1 MSDAQTCCEIPVSL
15 FHHPGHGTKDVT
27 LSLHL
32 SNGPLLLCVVLYV
45 GFGWR
50 VVGHPKDSTRET
62 RRRFRNGGEIYY
74 LQHISY
80 LVYQAHTLQLT
91 HGISDNRTHEN
102 LRVTPRYKQHHSKQ
116 VIINRTRL
124 QRCLAAWHIH
134 YLTSTPSLS
143 DGVPAIRST
152 NKN

>member
-1 MSDAQTCCEIPVSL
+1 MTYTVKHQVKRTRVNAIIKCVCNPLSPLIQRPAE
-15 FHHPGHGTKDVT
+15 T
-27 LSLHL
+27 LR
-32 SNGPLLLCVVLYV
+32 CVVCDLCWRMV
-45 GFGWR
+45 GR
-50 VVGHPKDSTRET
+50 PKDSTRET

-116 VIINRTRL
+116 VIIYRTRL